1 MPLDPRYPFWV
12 HGLIELPA
20 GLNFLL
26 RPSEQLS
33 SPAPQAHPIIRQ
45 YGTLLLSSVIVALIF
60 GTQPISTSSQNVA
73 GALALYHLAPLARAF
88 RRIYEGGVQYG
99 KGLGGP

>member
-60 GTQPISTSSQNVA
+60 GTQPISTSSRMSCLLFSLTFSVISNRE
-73 GALALYHLAPLARAF
+73 LAY
-88 RRIYEGGVQYG
+88 
-99 KGLGGP
+99 